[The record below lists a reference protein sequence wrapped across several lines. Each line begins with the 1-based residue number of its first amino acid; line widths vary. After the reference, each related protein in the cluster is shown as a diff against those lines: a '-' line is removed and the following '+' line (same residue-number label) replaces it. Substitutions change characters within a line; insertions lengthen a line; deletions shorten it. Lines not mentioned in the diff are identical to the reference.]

1 MPVRGLL
8 LAGGVALDVQREGV
22 GQDRSRLPQ
31 GQSGK
36 DRAEEVGRHQG
47 GA

>member
-31 GQSGK
+31 GQSGGSG
-36 DRAEEVGRHQG
+36 APPGRG
-47 GA
+47 LEA